1 MRREKTSLPVDVRRS
16 KTSLLKFPNH
26 ERDDRSYS
34 TIGSVADPDLQI
46 GEGGRS
52 SLPWDKGGGGVPVSK
67 KIFSALRASLWSKSK
82 GCPGP
87 PGPSP
92 GSATEGCCTLATKPY
107 GFEHK
112 CARNLSVQAVL
123 TTSALLAFIAIAN
136 WAQQP
141 YLFRTIQS
149 IQTKLPSQ
157 RCYKIDFFITLIIL
171 KLPIN

>member
-1 MRREKTSLPVDVRRS
+1 MIRGG
-16 KTSLLKFPNH
+16 H
-26 ERDDRSYS
+26 
-34 TIGSVADPDLQI
+34 PDSQM
-46 GEGGRS
+46 GEGGG
-52 SLPWDKGGGGVPVSK
+52 KGGEGESRSQK
-67 KIFSALRASLWSKSK
+67 KFFFSALRASLWSKSK

-92 GSATEGCCTLATKPY
+92 GSATEGCCTLATNPY

-123 TTSALLAFIAIAN
+123 TTSALLAFIALAN

-149 IQTKLPSQ
+149 MQTTLPSQ
-157 RCYKIDFFITLIIL
+157 RCYKNDFYYLDNLKPPVQITIEDVKTTGHIL
-171 KLPIN
+171 LK